1 MGTKRRSVKRAVIA
15 GAISGLI
22 VSFLSD
28 LDPAVAILIGV
39 GCGIGARS
47 NHRRKPDFALTPET

>member
-39 GCGIGARS
+39 GCGIGTDRIIAANRTL
-47 NHRRKPDFALTPET
+47 P

>member
-1 MGTKRRSVKRAVIA
+1 MKRAVIA

-39 GCGIGARS
+39 GCGIGADRIIAA
-47 NHRRKPDFALTPET
+47 NRPLP

>member
-1 MGTKRRSVKRAVIA
+1 MVTKRRSVKRAVIV
-15 GAISGLI
+15 GAITGLI

-39 GCGIGARS
+39 GCGIGADRIIAA
-47 NHRRKPDFALTPET
+47 NRTLP

>member
-1 MGTKRRSVKRAVIA
+1 MKRAVIV

-39 GCGIGARS
+39 GCGIVADRLIAAI
-47 NHRRKPDFALTPET
+47 RPLP

>member
-1 MGTKRRSVKRAVIA
+1 MGIKRGSFRRAVIV
-15 GAISGLI
+15 GAISGMI

-39 GCGIGARS
+39 GCGIGGDRIIT
-47 NHRRKPDFALTPET
+47 KIWPQT